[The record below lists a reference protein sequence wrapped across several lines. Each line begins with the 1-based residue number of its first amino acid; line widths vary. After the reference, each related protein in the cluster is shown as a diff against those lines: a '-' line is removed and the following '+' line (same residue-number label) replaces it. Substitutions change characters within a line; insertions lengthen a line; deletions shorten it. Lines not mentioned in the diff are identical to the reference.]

1 MGQKG
6 HKIPV
11 GVLFAVLCF
20 CYMIPNYVQYQ
31 LSPLGPQ
38 MMEQYG
44 LELGNLSSLFS
55 APMIPA
61 IFLSLAGGILIDRLG
76 PKNVIG
82 IGLILTAAGCVAR
95 IFCVQYGQLFACMM
109 LTGVTACFITAG
121 AGKIISGIYRTENI
135 AAKMGLLMAFS
146 TGSMTLANLTT
157 AYFKGIRNAFIFGAL
172 VACFGAILWLLMMK
186 NPETD
191 SEMAQQE
198 QESMRACLHIVLKEK
213 GVWLTAFALF
223 FVMAANVAVSSFLPT
238 ALASREITS
247 ETSGTMAACYT
258 LGNLLGCFAAPATIQ
273 LLKSQKKTLSLY
285 AVLAAVGIVFA
296 WRIPNLV
303 LLAVALCLT
312 GTFLGGMVP
321 TLMGI
326 PVQLPAIGAAYAGTA
341 GGTIAT
347 IQIVGAVLVPSYI
360 LVPLADGSF
369 EILFLLAGA
378 CMLLAGMMTLMI
390 KKIK

>member
-1 MGQKG
+1 
-6 HKIPV
+6 
-11 GVLFAVLCF
+11 
-20 CYMIPNYVQYQ
+20 
-31 LSPLGPQ
+31 
-38 MMEQYG
+38 
-44 LELGNLSSLFS
+44 
-55 APMIPA
+55 
-61 IFLSLAGGILIDRLG
+61 
-76 PKNVIG
+76 
-82 IGLILTAAGCVAR
+82 
-95 IFCVQYGQLFACMM
+95 
-109 LTGVTACFITAG
+109 
-121 AGKIISGIYRTENI
+121 
-135 AAKMGLLMAFS
+135 
-146 TGSMTLANLTT
+146 
-157 AYFKGIRNAFIFGAL
+157 
-172 VACFGAILWLLMMK
+172 
-186 NPETD
+186 
-191 SEMAQQE
+191 
-198 QESMRACLHIVLKEK
+198 
-213 GVWLTAFALF
+213 
-223 FVMAANVAVSSFLPT
+223 
-238 ALASREITS
+238 
-247 ETSGTMAACYT
+247 MAACYT